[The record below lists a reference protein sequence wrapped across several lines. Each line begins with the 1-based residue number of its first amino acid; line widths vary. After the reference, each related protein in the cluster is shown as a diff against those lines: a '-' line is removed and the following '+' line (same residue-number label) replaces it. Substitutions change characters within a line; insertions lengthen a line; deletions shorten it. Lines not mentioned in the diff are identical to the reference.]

1 MGFWTHKIMFRGA
14 NKLTLDVKG
23 RLVMPTRY
31 RERLQERCGGNLVV
45 TVDKDQCLLIYPLP
59 DWEDIERKL
68 NKLPTLNPQVRRLQR
83 LMIGHATD
91 LELDSHGR
99 LLLPANLREFGQL
112 TRDAMLIGQ
121 GLRFELWDE
130 ARWNERRSIVQ
141 DIAGVH
147 TPVLL
152 PQVLAALDIRA
163 GGTYMDATYG
173 RGGHAGAILEKL
185 IANGRLLCI
194 DRDSAAVAAARARFS
209 QDSRVSIFLA
219 PFSALAAC
227 ADQVAPGLK
236 FDGILFDL
244 GVSSPQIDEAERGF
258 SFMQDGPLD
267 MRMSSGE
274 GLSAADV
281 VNRAPLEELIRI
293 FREYGEERMAPRIA
307 RAIVMDREVKPF
319 ARTIELAE
327 MIARVAR
334 SKERHKHP
342 ATRVFQALRIHVNGE
357 LQELEQALGAALE
370 RLAPHGRLAVISFHS
385 LEDRMVKQFMRRH
398 SLADPM
404 YAGLPNIPQHA
415 RPKLALVGKAVEA
428 DANES
433 SANPRAR
440 SARLRVAVRLDQGI
454 AA

>member
-1 MGFWTHKIMFRGA
+1 
-14 NKLTLDVKG
+14 
-23 RLVMPTRY
+23 
-31 RERLQERCGGNLVV
+31 
-45 TVDKDQCLLIYPLP
+45 
-59 DWEDIERKL
+59 
-68 NKLPTLNPQVRRLQR
+68 
-83 LMIGHATD
+83 
-91 LELDSHGR
+91 
-99 LLLPANLREFGQL
+99 
-112 TRDAMLIGQ
+112 
-121 GLRFELWDE
+121 
-130 ARWNERRSIVQ
+130 
-141 DIAGVH
+141 
-147 TPVLL
+147 
-152 PQVLAALDIRA
+152 
-163 GGTYMDATYG
+163 MDATYG

-209 QDSRVSIFLA
+209 QDSRVSIFRA
-219 PFSALAAC
+219 PFSALPAC

-244 GVSSPQIDEAERGF
+244 GVSSPQLDEAGRGF

-267 MRMSSGE
+267 MRMSAGE
-274 GLSAADV
+274 GPSAADV
-281 VNRAPLEELIRI
+281 VNRAPLGELIRI

-319 ARTIELAE
+319 LRTIELAE

-357 LQELEQALGAALE
+357 LQELELALGAALE
-370 RLAPHGRLAVISFHS
+370 RLAPKGRLAVISFHS

-415 RPKLALVGKAVEA
+415 RPKLALVGKAIEA

-433 SANPRAR
+433 SANPRSR